1 MINMA
6 QVKKAIGKLRF
17 PFFGMVTR
25 GGSKVLQVTG
35 LSNETL
41 NDVELLQQ
49 IGFSSHIPENSK
61 VVLIPLQGTTAK
73 SVIVA
78 TTGGAVLINVD
89 EGETCVY
96 DQFGHSVWLQEDG
109 THIKGGDLIIDD
121 GDVHVLNG
129 DVFDQTSSMQAMR
142 DVYNEHKHG
151 NSPPAEP
158 PME

>member
-1 MINMA
+1 MISMA

-17 PFFGMVTR
+17 PFFGMVAR

-49 IGFSSHIPENSK
+49 IGFSSHIPENAK

-73 SVIVA
+73 SVVIA
-78 TTGGAVLINVD
+78 TKGGAVLINVD

-109 THIKGGDLIIDD
+109 THVKGGDLIIDD
-121 GDVHVLNG
+121 GDVRVLNG
-129 DVFDQTSSMQAMR
+129 DVFDKTGSIQAMR
-142 DVYNEHKHG
+142 DVYNQHLHG
-151 NSPPAEP
+151 NSPPAAP

>member
-1 MINMA
+1 MISMA

-17 PFFGMVTR
+17 PLFGMVAR
-25 GGSKVLQVTG
+25 GGSKALQVTG

-41 NDVELLQQ
+41 TDVELLQQ
-49 IGFSSHIPENSK
+49 IGFSSHIPENAK

-73 SVIVA
+73 SVVIA
-78 TTGGAVLINVD
+78 TKGGAILINVD

-109 THIKGGDLIIDD
+109 THVKGGDLIIDD
-121 GDVHVLNG
+121 GNVRVLNG

-142 DVYNEHKHG
+142 DVYNDHKHG
-151 NSPPAEP
+151 NSPPAAP

>member
-1 MINMA
+1 MISMA

-17 PFFGMVTR
+17 PLFGIVAR

-41 NDVELLQQ
+41 TDVELLQQ
-49 IGFSSHIPENSK
+49 IGFSSHIPENAK

-73 SVIVA
+73 SVVIA
-78 TTGGAVLINVD
+78 TKGGAILIDVD

-96 DQFGHSVWLQEDG
+96 DQFGHSVWLQKDG
-109 THIKGGDLIIDD
+109 THVKGGDLIIDD
-121 GDVHVLNG
+121 GNVRVLNG

-142 DVYNEHKHG
+142 DVYNDHKHG
-151 NSPPAEP
+151 NSPPAAP